1 MYDNLEC
8 FMRFKN
14 SQLRKL
20 DTYPTNFSKRLVDA
34 LKNKILAVGSFNI
47 SKKSLVIYVYSLDLR
62 LAE

>member
-47 SKKSLVIYVYSLDLR
+47 SKKAL
-62 LAE
+62 

>member
-14 SQLRKL
+14 SQLKL
-20 DTYPTNFSKRLVDA
+20 NTYPTNFSKRLVDA

-47 SKKSLVIYVYSLDLR
+47 SKKAL
-62 LAE
+62 